1 MDWYPVSGLSV
12 RVPLHQK
19 VRQGVT
25 AFSRMRNLK
34 ESAKALRELLE
45 QRILVLDGAMGT
57 MLQQRDLTAED
68 FGGAALEGC
77 NENLVRARPDVV
89 LDIHRKYLDA
99 GADIIET
106 NTFGSTPLVL
116 GEYGLS
122 DKAYEI
128 SKRAAELARQAADEF
143 AKPGRPRFVGGSMGP
158 TTKAITVTGGVTF
171 PELRE
176 AYYVQAK
183 GLVEG
188 GSDLLLVETSQDTRN
203 IKAALLAIKQLSREI
218 GSEIPV
224 IVSVTIE
231 PMGSMLAGQNIEAVW
246 ASLRHVKP
254 LAFGM
259 NCATGPEFMTDHI
272 RTLSQLTSEFVSC
285 YPNAGLPD
293 EEGKYLETPT
303 SLAAQLEKFVDHGWL
318 NFVGGCCGTTEKHI
332 RAIAQMVEGKKP
344 RVRPAEAH
352 RAVYSG
358 IETIE
363 AEESTRPLLVGERTN
378 VIGSRLFKNL
388 VAEEKWEE
396 ASEIARR
403 QVRGGAHVVDVCLQS
418 TERDEKK
425 DIEPFYE
432 KLIRKVK
439 APVMIDTTDPTAIAM
454 ALTYCQGKSI
464 INSINLEDGE
474 EKFERVVPM
483 AHDFGA
489 AVVVGC
495 IDEDPLQAQ
504 AFTRERK
511 LAVAQ
516 RSYKLLTEKY
526 GLAPEDIIFDP
537 LVFPCATGD
546 ENYIGGAVETMEGIR
561 LIKKALPDVRTIL
574 GISNVSFGLPAG
586 AREVVN
592 SVFLYYCT
600 KAGLDL
606 AIVNTEKLER
616 FASIPAHEREL
627 AENLLFSH
635 PPKDVPADH
644 THAELLRDV
653 PADWREQKKEQRAA
667 VNQYY
672 IAAIAEHFRTTT
684 KKGKT
689 RAADLPLDERLA
701 NYIIEGT
708 RDGLIN
714 DLERKRGEGAAPL
727 DIVNGPLMAGMAE
740 VGRLFNANELIVAEV
755 LQSAEAMKAAVS
767 HLEQFMEKADTAKR
781 GKVVLAT
788 VKGDVHDIGKNLVEI
803 ILKNNGYDVVNLG
816 IKVPPEELIKAYQ
829 EHKPDAI
836 GLSGLLVKSA
846 QQMVIT
852 ASDLKDAGISIPMLV
867 GGAALSAKFTQ
878 TKIAPSYGK
887 AVCYAKDAMTGLRL
901 MNELMDPTT
910 RETVLRDHTA
920 SGNGVSVS
928 TTVIVKEIP
937 TIARSP
943 RVRVD
948 LPIPAVATLERK
960 VRLVP
965 DLREVWSYINPFM
978 LYGRHLGYRGDFEK
992 RFEEREP
999 KAVELFESMEE
1010 VKREAAEF
1018 MKPRVVW
1025 QFFEAESEGNA
1036 LHVFAPGGTEPLQTF
1051 QLPRQR
1057 QGDFLCLS
1065 DYVLPPKDG
1074 KRDHLALFVVSAGEG
1089 VRGRGEK
1096 AKNDG
1101 YYFKSHG
1108 LQALAIE
1115 TAEACAEWLHRR
1127 IREDWGFPDPPELT
1141 MAQRFTSR
1149 YRGKRYSFGYPA
1161 CPNLE
1166 DQAGLWKLLRPE
1178 DIGVQLTEGMMMD
1191 PEASVSALVFQHPD
1205 CTYFSVGD
1213 GGEA

>member
-1 MDWYPVSGLSV
+1 
-12 RVPLHQK
+12 
-19 VRQGVT
+19 
-25 AFSRMRNLK
+25 MRNLN
-34 ESAKALRELLE
+34 ESAKALRALLSE
-45 QRILVLDGAMGT
+45 RILVLDGAMGT
-57 MLQQRDLTAED
+57 MLQQRHLTAED

-77 NENLVRARPDVV
+77 NENLVRTRPDVV
-89 LDIHRKYLDA
+89 LDIHRKYFEA
-99 GADIIET
+99 GSDIVET
-106 NTFGSTPLVL
+106 NSFGAAPIVL
-116 GEYGLS
+116 AEYGLAA
-122 DKAYEI
+122 DAHELN
-128 SKRAAELARQAADEF
+128 KRAAELARQAADEF
-143 AKPGRPRFVGGSMGP
+143 STAGKPRFVAGSMGP
-158 TTKAITVTGGVTF
+158 TTKAITVTGGITF
-171 PELRE
+171 EGLLD

-188 GSDLLLVETSQDTRN
+188 GVDLLLVETCQDTRN
-203 IKAALLAIKQLSREI
+203 IKAALLAIQKLSKEI
-218 GSEIPV
+218 GAQAPV

-231 PMGSMLAGQNIEAVW
+231 PMGTMLAGQTVEAMW
-246 ASLRHVKP
+246 ASLRHAKP

-272 RTLSQLTSEFVSC
+272 RTLSQISSEFVSC

-303 SLAAQLEKFVDHGWL
+303 SLAAQLEKFVEHGWL
-318 NFVGGCCGTTEKHI
+318 NFVGGCCGTTEQHI

-344 RVRPAEAH
+344 RVRPNESH

-363 AEESTRPLLVGERTN
+363 AEDSTRPLLVGERTN

-403 QVRGGAHVVDVCLQS
+403 QVKGGAHIVDVCLQS

-425 DIEPFYE
+425 DIPPFYE

-439 APVMIDTTDPTAIAM
+439 APVMVDTTDATAIEL
-454 ALTYCQGKSI
+454 ALTYCQGKAI

-474 EKFERVVPM
+474 EKFERVVPV

-495 IDEDPLQAQ
+495 IDEDKLQAQ

-516 RSYKLLTEKY
+516 RSYKLLTDKY
-526 GLAPEDIIFDP
+526 GLGPEDIIFDP

-546 ENYIGGAVETMEGIR
+546 ENYIGGAVETVEGIR
-561 LIKKALPDVRTIL
+561 LIKQALPDARTIL

-616 FASIPAHEREL
+616 FASIPQHERDL

-635 PPKDVPADH
+635 PPKDVPAEH
-644 THAELLRDV
+644 SQAELLRNV

-667 VNQYY
+667 VNQYH
-672 IAAIAEHFRTTT
+672 IAAIAEYFRTA
-684 KKGKT
+684 KKKEKK

-708 RDGLIN
+708 RDGLIA
-714 DLERKRGEGAAPL
+714 DLERKRAEGAAPL
-727 DIVNGPLMAGMAE
+727 DIINGPLMTGMAE

-755 LQSAEAMKAAVS
+755 LQSAEAMKASVN

-781 GKVVLAT
+781 GKIVLAT

-816 IKVPPEELIKAYQ
+816 IKVPPEELIKAYLQ
-829 EHKPDAI
+829 HHPDAI

-852 ASDLKDAGISIPMLV
+852 ASDLRGAGIEIPLLV
-867 GGAALSAKFTQ
+867 GGAALSARFTQ

-901 MNELMDPTT
+901 MNQLMDPAT
-910 RETVLRDHTA
+910 REQVLNENAA
-920 SGNGVSVS
+920 SGNGFAVA
-928 TTVIVKEIP
+928 TTVKVAEMAKV
-937 TIARSP
+937 TRSP
-943 RVRVD
+943 KVRTD
-948 LPIPAVATLERK
+948 LPIPKVAYLERK

-965 DLREVWSYINPFM
+965 DLNEVWSYINPFM
-978 LYGRHLGYRGDFEK
+978 LYGRHMGFRGDFEK
-992 RFEEREP
+992 RFSERDP

-1010 VKREAAEF
+1010 VKRDAAEF
-1018 MKPRVVW
+1018 MKPRAVW
-1025 QFFEAESEGNA
+1025 QFFEAEAEAEAMHLFA
-1036 LHVFAPGGTEPLQTF
+1036 LGGAEPVHTF
-1051 QLPRQR
+1051 RFPRQR
-1057 QGDFLCLS
+1057 AGDFLCLS
-1065 DYVLPPKDG
+1065 DYVLPPENG
-1074 KRDHLALFVVSAGEG
+1074 KRDHVALFVVTAGEG
-1089 VRGRGEK
+1089 VRERSEK
-1096 AKNDG
+1096 AKNEG

-1108 LQALAIE
+1108 MQALAIE
-1115 TAEACAEWLHRR
+1115 SAEACAEWLHRR
-1127 IREDWGFPDPPELT
+1127 IREDWGFPDPPEMT

-1161 CPNLE
+1161 CPNLD
-1166 DQAGLWKLLRPE
+1166 DQAGIWKLLRPE
-1178 DIGVQLTEGMMMD
+1178 EIGVQLTEGFMMD
-1191 PEASVSALVFQHPD
+1191 PEASVSALVFQHAD
-1205 CTYFSVGD
+1205 CTYFSVG
-1213 GGEA
+1213 EA

>member
-1 MDWYPVSGLSV
+1 VV
-12 RVPLHQK
+12 
-19 VRQGVT
+19 
-25 AFSRMRNLK
+25 AFPPMRNLN
-34 ESAKALRELLE
+34 ESAKALRELLSE
-45 QRILVLDGAMGT
+45 RILVLDGAMGT
-57 MLQQRDLTAED
+57 MLQQRHLTAED

-77 NENLVRARPDVV
+77 NENLVRTRPDVV
-89 LDIHRKYLDA
+89 LDIHRKYFEA
-99 GADIIET
+99 GSDIVET
-106 NTFGSTPLVL
+106 NSFGGATIVL
-116 GEYGLS
+116 AEYGLAA
-122 DKAYEI
+122 DAHLLN
-128 SKRAAELARQAADEF
+128 KRAAELARQAADELSTP
-143 AKPGRPRFVGGSMGP
+143 AKPRFVAGSVGP

-171 PELRE
+171 DGLIE
-176 AYYVQAK
+176 AYYAQSK

-188 GSDLLLVETSQDTRN
+188 GVDLLLVETCQDTRN
-203 IKAALLAIKQLSREI
+203 IKAALLAIQKLSKEI
-218 GSEIPV
+218 GMQVPV

-231 PMGSMLAGQNIEAVW
+231 PMGTMLAGQTVEAMW
-246 ASLRHVKP
+246 ASLRHAKP

-272 RTLSQLTSEFVSC
+272 RTLSQLSNEFVSC

-318 NFVGGCCGTTEKHI
+318 NFVGGCCGTTEQHI
-332 RAIAQMVEGKKP
+332 RAIAQMVHGKKP
-344 RVRPAEAH
+344 RVRPGESH

-363 AEESTRPLLVGERTN
+363 AEDSTRPLLVGERTN

-403 QVRGGAHVVDVCLQS
+403 QVKGGAHIVDVCLQS

-425 DIEPFYE
+425 DIPVFYE

-439 APVMIDTTDPTAIAM
+439 APVMIDTTDPTAIEL
-454 ALTYCQGKSI
+454 ALSYCQGKAI

-495 IDEDPLQAQ
+495 IDEDKLQAQ
-504 AFTRERK
+504 AFTRQRK

-516 RSYKLLTEKY
+516 RSYKLLMEKY
-526 GLAPEDIIFDP
+526 GLGPEDIIFDP

-546 ENYIGGAVETMEGIR
+546 ENYIGGAVETVEGIR
-561 LIKKALPDVRTIL
+561 LIKQALPDVRTIL

-616 FASIPAHEREL
+616 FASIPQHERDL

-644 THAELLRDV
+644 SQGELLRNV

-667 VNQYY
+667 VNQFH
-672 IAAIAEHFRTTT
+672 IAAIAEYFRTA
-684 KKGKT
+684 KKKEKKL
-689 RAADLPLDERLA
+689 AADLPLDERLA

-708 RDGLIN
+708 RDGLIA
-714 DLERKRGEGAAPL
+714 DLERKRAEGSSPL
-727 DIVNGPLMAGMAE
+727 EIINGPLMAGMAE

-755 LQSAEAMKAAVS
+755 LQSAEAMKASVN

-781 GKVVLAT
+781 GKIVLAT

-816 IKVPPEELIKAYQ
+816 IKVPPEELIKAYLQ
-829 EHKPDAI
+829 HHPDAI

-852 ASDLKDAGISIPMLV
+852 ASDLREAGIMIPLLV
-867 GGAALSAKFTQ
+867 GGAALSARFTQ
-878 TKIAPSYGK
+878 TKIAPSYGQ

-901 MNELMDPTT
+901 MNQLMDPAT
-910 RETVLRDHTA
+910 REQVLHEHAA
-920 SGNGVSVS
+920 SGDG
-928 TTVIVKEIP
+928 
-937 TIARSP
+937 
-943 RVRVD
+943 
-948 LPIPAVATLERK
+948 LAVATAVAVAEIPKVTRSPKVRTDMPIPKVAYLDRK

-965 DLREVWSYINPFM
+965 DLNELWTYINPFM
-978 LYGRHLGYRGDFEK
+978 LYGRHMGFRGDFEK
-992 RFEEREP
+992 RFAQRDP

-1018 MKPRVVW
+1018 LKPRAVW
-1025 QFFEAESEGNA
+1025 QFFEAESDGEA
-1036 LHVFAPGGTEPLQTF
+1036 MHLFAPGGVDPVHTF
-1051 QLPRQR
+1051 RFPRQ
-1057 QGDFLCLS
+1057 QVGDFLCLS
-1065 DYVLPPKDG
+1065 DYVLPPQNG
-1074 KRDHLALFVVSAGEG
+1074 KRDHIVLFAVTAGEG
-1089 VRGRGEK
+1089 VRERSEK
-1096 AKNDG
+1096 AKNEG

-1108 LQALAIE
+1108 MQALAIE
-1115 TAEACAEWLHRR
+1115 SAEACAEWLHRR
-1127 IREDWGFPDPPELT
+1127 IREDWGFPDPPEMT

-1161 CPNLE
+1161 CPNLD
-1166 DQAGLWKLLRPE
+1166 DQAGIWKLLRPE
-1178 DIGVQLTEGMMMD
+1178 EIGVQLTEGFMMD

-1205 CTYFSVGD
+1205 CTYFSAGD
-1213 GGEA
+1213 FNQE

>member
-1 MDWYPVSGLSV
+1 MTITVNFEGDRAKRLTP
-12 RVPLHQK
+12 
-19 VRQGVT
+19 
-25 AFSRMRNLK
+25 RMRNFKDLGK
-34 ESAKALRELLE
+34 DLRELLG
-45 QRILVLDGAMGT
+45 QRVLILDGAMGT
-57 MLQQRDLTAED
+57 MLQQRDLTAAD
-68 FGGAALEGC
+68 FGGATLEGC
-77 NENLVRARPDVV
+77 NEVLVRTRPDVV
-89 LDIHRKYLDA
+89 LDIHRAYFAA
-99 GADIIET
+99 GADMVET
-106 NTFGSTPLVL
+106 NSFGGTPLVL
-116 GEYGLS
+116 AEYGL
-122 DKAYEI
+122 DAEAHELNK
-128 SKRAAELARQAADEF
+128 KAAELARAAADEF
-143 AKPGRPRFVGGSMGP
+143 HTVAKPRFVAGSIGP

-171 PELRE
+171 EGLRE
-176 AYYVQAK
+176 NYYVQAK

-188 GSDLLLVETSQDTRN
+188 GVDLLLVETCQDTRN
-203 IKAALLAIKQLSREI
+203 IKAALLAIEGLSQEI
-218 GSEIPV
+218 GAQVPF

-231 PMGSMLAGQNIEAVW
+231 SMGMMLAGQTIEAMW
-246 ASLRHVKP
+246 ASLRHAKP

-272 RTLSQLTSEFVSC
+272 RTLSASTGEFVSC

-318 NFVGGCCGTTEKHI
+318 NLVGGCCGTTEKHI
-332 RAIAQMVEGKKP
+332 AAIAQMVQGKKP
-344 RVRPAEAH
+344 RVLPRETH

-358 IETIE
+358 IETVE
-363 AEESTRPLLVGERTN
+363 VDESTRPLLVGERTN

-403 QVRGGAHVVDVCLQS
+403 QVKGGAQIVDVCLQS
-418 TERDEKK
+418 TDRDERK
-425 DIEPFYE
+425 DIPPFYE

-439 APVMIDTTDPTAIAM
+439 APVMVDTTDPAAVEQ
-454 ALTYCQGKSI
+454 ALTYCQGKAI

-474 EKFERVVPM
+474 EKFEKVVPI
-483 AHDFGA
+483 AHDYGA

-495 IDEDPLQAQ
+495 IDEDKLQAQ

-511 LAVAQ
+511 LEIAQ
-516 RSYKLLTEKY
+516 RSYELLTRKY
-526 GLAPEDIIFDP
+526 GLGPEDIIFDP

-546 ENYIGGAVETMEGIR
+546 ENYIGGAVETVEGIR
-561 LIKKALPDVRTIL
+561 LIKQALPDVRTIL

-606 AIVNTEKLER
+606 AIVNTEKIER
-616 FASIPAHEREL
+616 FASIPQHEREL

-644 THAELLRDV
+644 SNIALLRDV
-653 PADWREQKKEQRAA
+653 PADWRKQNKEQRAA

-672 IAAIAEHFRTTT
+672 IAAIVEHFRTA
-684 KKGKT
+684 KKKEKAH
-689 RAADLPLDERLA
+689 AADLPIDERLG

-708 RDGLIN
+708 RDGLID
-714 DLERKRGEGAAPL
+714 DLERKRAEGTAPL

-781 GKVVLAT
+781 GRVVLAT

-816 IKVPPEELIKAYQ
+816 IKVPPEDLIKACQ
-829 EHKPDAI
+829 EHHPDAI

-852 ASDLKDAGISIPMLV
+852 ASDLKDAGIKIPLLV

-901 MNELMDPTT
+901 MNELMDPAT
-910 RETVLRDHTA
+910 RETVVQAHTA
-920 SGNGVSVS
+920 SGNGFGVTTTVSV
-928 TTVIVKEIP
+928 TEIP
-937 TIARSP
+937 KVSRSP
-943 RVRVD
+943 RVRAD
-948 LPIPAVATLERK
+948 LPIPRVATLERK

-978 LYGRHLGYRGDFEK
+978 LYGRHMGFRGDFEK
-992 RFEEREP
+992 RLEERDP

-1010 VKREAAEF
+1010 VKKEAAEF
-1018 MKPRVVW
+1018 MKIRAVW
-1025 QFFEAESEGNA
+1025 QFFEAEAAGES
-1036 LHVFAPGGTEPLQTF
+1036 LHLFAPGGEQALHTF
-1051 QLPRQR
+1051 RFPRQG
-1057 QGDFLCLS
+1057 QGDYLCLS
-1065 DYVLPPKDG
+1065 DYVLPAQSG
-1074 KRDHLALFVVSAGEG
+1074 QRDHVALFVVTAGEG
-1089 VRGRGEK
+1089 IRNRAEK
-1096 AKNDG
+1096 AKNEG

-1115 TAEACAEWLHRR
+1115 AAEGCAEWLHRR
-1127 IREDWGFPDPPELT
+1127 IREDWGFPDPPEMT

-1166 DQAGLWKLLRPE
+1166 DQAGLWKLLKPE
-1178 DIGVQLTEGMMMD
+1178 EIGVELTEGFMMD
-1191 PEASVSALVFQHPD
+1191 PEASVSALVFHHPD
-1205 CTYFSVGD
+1205 CVYFNAAESR
-1213 GGEA
+1213 E

>member
-1 MDWYPVSGLSV
+1 MASF
-12 RVPLHQK
+12 
-19 VRQGVT
+19 
-25 AFSRMRNLK
+25 FSPMRNLT
-34 ESAKALRELLE
+34 ESVRALRDLLS

-57 MLQQRDLTAED
+57 MLQQRNLTAED

-77 NENLVRARPDVV
+77 NENLVRTRPDVV
-89 LDIHRKYLDA
+89 LDIHRKYFEA
-99 GADIIET
+99 GSDIVET
-106 NTFGSTPLVL
+106 NSFGGAPIVL
-116 GEYGLS
+116 AEYGLAAHAL
-122 DKAYEI
+122 DLNR
-128 SKRAAELARQAADEF
+128 RAAELARQAADEIGTP
-143 AKPGRPRFVGGSMGP
+143 AKPRFVAGSMGP

-171 PELRE
+171 EELRD

-188 GSDLLLVETSQDTRN
+188 GADLLLVETCQDTRN
-203 IKAALLAIKQLSREI
+203 IKAALLAIQRLSQEI
-218 GSEIPV
+218 GAKVPL

-231 PMGSMLAGQNIEAVW
+231 PMGSMLAGQTIEAMW
-246 ASLRHVKP
+246 ASLRHAKP

-272 RTLSQLTSEFVSC
+272 RTLSQLTGEFVSC

-303 SLAAQLEKFVDHGWL
+303 TLAAQLEKFADHGWL

-332 RAIAQMVEGKKP
+332 RAIAQMAEGKKP
-344 RVRPAEAH
+344 RQRPAETH

-403 QVRGGAHVVDVCLQS
+403 QVRGGAQIVDVCLQS

-425 DIEPFYE
+425 DIPPFYE

-439 APVMIDTTDPTAIAM
+439 APVMIDTTDPAAVAQ
-454 ALTYCQGKSI
+454 ALTYCQGKAI

-474 EKFERVVPM
+474 EKFE
-483 AHDFGA
+483 

-495 IDEDPLQAQ
+495 IDEDKLQAQ

-511 LAVAQ
+511 LEIAQ

-546 ENYIGGAVETMEGIR
+546 ENYIGGAVETVEGIR
-561 LIKKALPDVRTIL
+561 LIKQALPDVRTIL

-586 AREVVN
+586 AREVMN

-616 FASIPAHEREL
+616 FASIPPHEREL

-635 PPKDVPADH
+635 PPKDVPADLS
-644 THAELLRDV
+644 HAALLRNV
-653 PADWREQKKEQRAA
+653 PADWREQTKEQRAA

-672 IAAIAEHFRTTT
+672 IAAIAEHFRTA
-684 KKGKT
+684 KKKEKART
-689 RAADLPLDERLA
+689 ADLPLEERLA

-708 RDGLIN
+708 RDGLIA
-714 DLERKRGEGAAPL
+714 DLEKKRGEGAAPL

-816 IKVPPEELIKAYQ
+816 IKVPPDTLIQAWR
-829 EHKPDAI
+829 EHHPDAI

-846 QQMVIT
+846 HQMVTT
-852 ASDLKDAGISIPMLV
+852 ASDFKDSGVDAPLLV
-867 GGAALSAKFTQ
+867 GGAALSERFTI
-878 TKIAPSYGK
+878 TRIGPAYGSPTF
-887 AVCYAKDAMTGLRL
+887 YAKDAMTGLRI
-901 MNELMDPTT
+901 MNELMDPATREVVMSTHIFTTAGAAPVEAAPAVNTATT
-910 RETVLRDHTA
+910 R
-920 SGNGVSVS
+920 
-928 TTVIVKEIP
+928 
-937 TIARSP
+937 SP
-943 RVRVD
+943 
-948 LPIPAVATLERK
+948 K
-960 VRLVP
+960 V
-965 DLREVWSYINPFM
+965 
-978 LYGRHLGYRGDFEK
+978 
-992 RFEEREP
+992 
-999 KAVELFESMEE
+999 
-1010 VKREAAEF
+1010 
-1018 MKPRVVW
+1018 
-1025 QFFEAESEGNA
+1025 
-1036 LHVFAPGGTEPLQTF
+1036 
-1051 QLPRQR
+1051 
-1057 QGDFLCLS
+1057 
-1065 DYVLPPKDG
+1065 
-1074 KRDHLALFVVSAGEG
+1074 
-1089 VRGRGEK
+1089 
-1096 AKNDG
+1096 
-1101 YYFKSHG
+1101 
-1108 LQALAIE
+1108 
-1115 TAEACAEWLHRR
+1115 
-1127 IREDWGFPDPPELT
+1127 
-1141 MAQRFTSR
+1141 
-1149 YRGKRYSFGYPA
+1149 
-1161 CPNLE
+1161 
-1166 DQAGLWKLLRPE
+1166 
-1178 DIGVQLTEGMMMD
+1178 
-1191 PEASVSALVFQHPD
+1191 
-1205 CTYFSVGD
+1205 
-1213 GGEA
+1213 

>member
-1 MDWYPVSGLSV
+1 
-12 RVPLHQK
+12 
-19 VRQGVT
+19 
-25 AFSRMRNLK
+25 MRNLN
-34 ESAKALRELLE
+34 ESAKVLRDLLS

-57 MLQQRDLTAED
+57 MLQQRNLTAED

-77 NENLVRARPDVV
+77 NENLVRTRPDVV
-89 LDIHRKYLDA
+89 LDIHRKYFAA
-99 GADIIET
+99 GSDIVET
-106 NTFGSTPLVL
+106 NSFGGAPIVL
-116 GEYGLS
+116 AEYGLAADAHFLNRRS
-122 DKAYEI
+122 
-128 SKRAAELARQAADEF
+128 AELARQAADEF
-143 AKPGRPRFVGGSMGP
+143 STSAKPRFVAGSMGP

-171 PELRE
+171 GELRE
-176 AYYVQAK
+176 TYYTQAK

-188 GSDLLLVETSQDTRN
+188 GVDLLLVETCQDTRN
-203 IKAALLAIKQLSREI
+203 IKAAILAIHKLSKEI
-218 GSEIPV
+218 GSELPF

-231 PMGSMLAGQNIEAVW
+231 PMGTMLAGQTVEAMW
-246 ASLRHVKP
+246 ASLRHAKP

-272 RTLSQLTSEFVSC
+272 RTLSQLTGEFVSC
-285 YPNAGLPD
+285 HPNAGLPD

-303 SLAAQLEKFVDHGWL
+303 TLAAQLEKFVDHSWL
-318 NFVGGCCGTTEKHI
+318 NFIGGCCGTTEKHI
-332 RAIAQMVEGKKP
+332 HAIAQMVEGKRP
-344 RVRPAEAH
+344 RQRPAEAH

-363 AEESTRPLLVGERTN
+363 AEDSTRPLLVGERTN

-403 QVRGGAHVVDVCLQS
+403 QVRGGAHIVDVCLQS

-425 DIEPFYE
+425 DIPLFYE
-432 KLIRKVK
+432 KLIRKLK
-439 APVMIDTTDPTAIAM
+439 
-454 ALTYCQGKSI
+454 
-464 INSINLEDGE
+464 
-474 EKFERVVPM
+474 
-483 AHDFGA
+483 
-489 AVVVGC
+489 
-495 IDEDPLQAQ
+495 AQ

-511 LAVAQ
+511 LAIAQ
-516 RSYKLLTEKY
+516 RSYELLTRKY
-526 GLAPEDIIFDP
+526 GLGPEDIIFDP

-561 LIKKALPDVRTIL
+561 LIKQALPDVRTIL

-616 FASIPAHEREL
+616 FASIPPHEREL

-635 PPKDVPADH
+635 PPKDVPAEQSNG
-644 THAELLRDV
+644 ALLRDV
-653 PADWREQKKEQRAA
+653 PADWRRQSKEQRAA

-672 IAAIAEHFRTTT
+672 IAAITEHFRTA
-684 KKGKT
+684 KKKEKT

-708 RDGLIN
+708 RDGLIA
-714 DLERKRGEGAAPL
+714 DLEKKRGEGAPPL

-852 ASDLKDAGISIPMLV
+852 ANDLKDAGIEIPMLV

-878 TKIAPSYGK
+878 TKIAPSYGQ

-901 MNELMDPTT
+901 MNELMDPAT
-910 RETVLRDHTA
+910 REKVLHEHTV
-920 SGNGVSVS
+920 SGNGLGVTTTVSV
-928 TTVIVKEIP
+928 TEIP
-937 TIARSP
+937 KVSRSP
-943 RVRVD
+943 RIRTD
-948 LPIPAVATLERK
+948 LPIPEVATPERK

-965 DLREVWSYINPFM
+965 DLRELWSYISPFM

-992 RFEEREP
+992 RFAEREP

-1010 VKREAAEF
+1010 VKNEAAQF
-1018 MKPRVVW
+1018 MKIRALW
-1025 QFFEAESEGNA
+1025 QFYEAEPDGDA
-1036 LHVFAPGGTEPLQTF
+1036 LNLFTPGGTQVLHTF
-1051 QLPRQR
+1051 RFPRQR

-1065 DYVLPPKDG
+1065 DYVLPRQND
-1074 KRDHLALFVVSAGEG
+1074 KRDHLALFVVTAGEG
-1089 VRGRGEK
+1089 VRERSEK
-1096 AKNDG
+1096 AKNEG

-1108 LQALAIE
+1108 MQALAIE
-1115 TAEACAEWLHRR
+1115 SAEACAEWLHRR
-1127 IREDWGFPDPPELT
+1127 IREDWGFPDPAEMT

-1161 CPNLE
+1161 CPDLE
-1166 DQAGLWKLLRPE
+1166 DQAGIWKILRPE
-1178 DIGVQLTEGMMMD
+1178 EIGVQLTEGFMMD
-1191 PEASVSALVFQHPD
+1191 PEASVSALAFHHPD
-1205 CTYFSVGD
+1205 CTYFSVGESAD
-1213 GGEA
+1213 GV

>member
-1 MDWYPVSGLSV
+1 M
-12 RVPLHQK
+12 
-19 VRQGVT
+19 
-25 AFSRMRNLK
+25 A
-34 ESAKALRELLE
+34 

-57 MLQQRDLTAED
+57 MLQQRDLTAAD

-77 NENLVRARPDVV
+77 NENLVETRPEVV
-89 LDIHRKYLDA
+89 LDIHRRYFEA
-99 GADIIET
+99 GSDIVET
-106 NTFGSTPLVL
+106 NSFGSTPLVL
-116 GEYGLS
+116 AEYGLES
-122 DKAYEI
+122 RAFELSKKA
-128 SKRAAELARQAADEF
+128 AVLARQAAEEF
-143 AKPGRPRFVGGSMGP
+143 STPAKPRFVAGAMGP

-171 PELRE
+171 EGLRDS
-176 AYYVQAK
+176 YYVQAK
-183 GLVEG
+183 GLIEG
-188 GSDLLLVETSQDTRN
+188 GSDLLLIETCQDTRN
-203 IKAALLAIKQLSREI
+203 IKAATLAIQRLSKEI
-218 GSEIPV
+218 GMLIPFL
-224 IVSVTIE
+224 ISVTIE
-231 PMGSMLAGQNIEAVW
+231 PMGTMLAGQTVEAMW
-246 ASLRHVKP
+246 ASLRHAHP

-272 RTLSQLTSEFVSC
+272 RTLSSLTGEFVSC

-303 SLAAQLEKFVDHGWL
+303 TLASQLEKFVSHGWL

-332 RAIAQMVEGKKP
+332 RAIAQMVDGKKP

-363 AEESTRPLLVGERTN
+363 ADNETRPLLVGERTN

-388 VAEEKWEE
+388 VAEENWEE
-396 ASEIARR
+396 ATEIGRR
-403 QVRGGAHVVDVCLQS
+403 QVKGGAHIVDVCLQS

-432 KLIRKVK
+432 KLIRKIKV
-439 APVMIDTTDPTAIAM
+439 PIMIDTTDPSAVQM
-454 ALTYCQGKSI
+454 ALTYCQGKAI

-474 EKFERVVPM
+474 EKFEKVVPI
-483 AHDFGA
+483 AHDYGA
-489 AVVVGC
+489 AIVVGC
-495 IDEDPLQAQ
+495 IDEDPVQAQ

-511 LAVAQ
+511 VEIAK
-516 RSYKLLTEKY
+516 RSYDLLTKKY
-526 GLAPEDIIFDP
+526 GMAPEDIVFDP

-546 ENYIGGAVETMEGIR
+546 ENYIGGAVETIEGIR
-561 LIKKALPDVRTIL
+561 LIKAALQDTRTIL

-606 AIVNTEKLER
+606 AIVNAEKLER
-616 FASIPAHEREL
+616 FASIPEHERRLTED
-627 AENLLFSH
+627 LLFQH
-635 PPKDVPADH
+635 PPKNFPTDH
-644 THAELLRDV
+644 PQAELFRS
-653 PADWREQKKEQRAA
+653 ASSDWREQSREQKAA
-667 VNQYY
+667 INQYH
-672 IAAIAEHFRTTT
+672 IAAIAEHFRTAT
-684 KKGKT
+684 KKEKT
-689 RAADLPLDERLA
+689 KAEDLPLDERLG

-708 RDGLIN
+708 RDGLVA
-714 DLERKRGEGAAPL
+714 DLERKRREGTAPL
-727 DIVNGPLMAGMAE
+727 DIINGPLMKGMAE

-803 ILKNNGYDVVNLG
+803 ILKNNGFDVVNLG
-816 IKVPPEELIKAYQ
+816 IKVPPEELIKAFAA
-829 EHKPDAI
+829 HHPDAI

-852 ASDLKDAGISIPMLV
+852 ANDLKDAGIDVPLLV

-878 TKIAPSYGK
+878 QKIAPSYGGT
-887 AVCYAKDAMTGLRL
+887 VCYAKDAMTGLRL
-901 MNELMDPTT
+901 MNELMDPAT
-910 RETVLRDHTA
+910 RARVLSEQSV
-920 SGNGVSVS
+920 SGNGVSVT
-928 TTVIVKEIP
+928 TTVKIVEKP
-937 TIARSP
+937 QVKRSP
-943 RVRVD
+943 KVRID
-948 LPIPAVATLERK
+948 LPISDVGYLDRK

-978 LYGRHLGYRGDFEK
+978 LFGRHMGYRGDFEK
-992 RFEEREP
+992 HLAAREP
-999 KAVELFESMEE
+999 KAVELFNEMEE
-1010 VKREAAEF
+1010 VKNEAAAF
-1018 MKPRVVW
+1018 MKVRALW
-1025 QFFEAESEGNA
+1025 QFFEAEAEGEA
-1036 LHVFAPGGTEPLQTF
+1036 LHLFAPGEQKPLLTWSF
-1051 QLPRQR
+1051 ARQKA
-1057 QGDFLCLS
+1057 GDQLCLS
-1065 DYVLPPKDG
+1065 DYVLPSKDG
-1074 KRDHLALFVVSAGEG
+1074 KRDHLAVFVVSAGEG
-1089 VRGRGEK
+1089 IRERAEK
-1096 AKNDG
+1096 AKHDG
-1101 YYFKSHG
+1101 YYFNSHG

-1127 IREDWGFPDPPELT
+1127 IREDWGFPDPPEMT

-1166 DQAGLWKLLRPE
+1166 DQAGIWKLLRPE
-1178 DIGVQLTEGMMMD
+1178 EIGVQLTDGYMMD

-1205 CTYFSVGD
+1205 CTYFSVGE
-1213 GGEA
+1213 GVETP